1 MNDLVQHQQLI
12 KLAGVTEGIAHKEF
26 GSPQHPP
33 KFSRGEEVVWAKV
46 SAHDYGVVVDRVW
59 TTETVHKVTGWHYLV
74 RLHPNS
80 RSYPFCKEDWA
91 YEKDLEPLAEF
102 NLLEGDSFE

>member
-12 KLAGVTEGIAHKEF
+12 KLAGVSEGITHKEF

-33 KFSRGEEVVWAKV
+33 KFSIGDEVVWAKV

-59 TTETVHKVTGWHYLV
+59 TTETVHKVTGWHYLYACTLIAAAIPSA
-74 RLHPNS
+74 RRIGLTKKTSN
-80 RSYPFCKEDWA
+80 R
-91 YEKDLEPLAEF
+91 
-102 NLLEGDSFE
+102 

>member
-1 MNDLVQHQQLI
+1 MNDLVQYQQLI
-12 KLAGVTEGIAHKEF
+12 PLDSTNAQSKQPGDNQ
-26 GSPQHPP
+26 QHPP
-33 KFSRGEEVVWAKV
+33 KFSIGDEVVWAKV

-80 RSYPFCKEDWA
+80 RSYLFCKEDWA

-102 NLLEGDSFE
+102 NLLEGDSLE

>member
-1 MNDLVQHQQLI
+1 MNDLVQYQQLI
-12 KLAGVTEGIAHKEF
+12 PLDSTNAQSKQPGDNQ
-26 GSPQHPP
+26 QHSP
-33 KFSRGEEVVWAKV
+33 KFSIGDEVVWAKV

-102 NLLEGDSFE
+102 NLLEGDSLE